1 MKSEKKMEQKY
12 ANNLTKIQVLIR
24 ELWKN
29 EFEWFL
35 VLLLLTN
42 KMQYLCNE
50 VVFCS
55 CIFVK
60 FARLL

>member
-50 VVFCS
+50 VVFADV
-55 CIFVK
+55 F
-60 FARLL
+60 L

>member
-35 VLLLLTN
+35 VLLAN
-42 KMQYLCNE
+42 KLQYLCNE
-50 VVFCS
+50 VVFAHA
-55 CIFVK
+55 F
-60 FARLL
+60 L

>member
-50 VVFCS
+50 VVFAHV
-55 CIFVK
+55 F
-60 FARLL
+60 L

>member
-50 VVFCS
+50 VVFAHA
-55 CIFVK
+55 F
-60 FARLL
+60 L